1 MVCSTLLSSS
11 LCVKNK
17 KNSIKPIKA
26 HWWLGAVTS
35 ARSRQHRLMMTKS
48 TLNRVRDR
56 KSHTHTATT
65 DILLLTIESDDIM
78 PCPHTNRHLILVF
91 VFIDPV
97 QISELLA
104 KTIGD
109 AHSRTCLFSGEHIAD
124 MLRKPQDISKVHY
137 YKNMVSRSSLWSPI
151 QKLSTK
157 RFSIHFFPN
166 SFISFTFRFILG
178 ID

>member
-11 LCVKNK
+11 LCVKKQK
-17 KNSIKPIKA
+17 K
-26 HWWLGAVTS
+26 LYQTDQGALVAGSSNVCKVATTS
-35 ARSRQHRLMMTKS
+35 TDDDEEYFEPSKRPEI
-48 TLNRVRDR
+48 
-56 KSHTHTATT
+56 THTATT

-166 SFISFTFRFILG
+166 SFISFNFCFILG